1 MNSVEI
7 RQLTNVKYF
16 YEKTRWQHECSMS
29 QYLSRTCPD
38 FTPEIWNHYDW
49 FVIRENLT
57 GSHKTGTF
65 ELPFTILDELYVWAL
80 IMNEIWNLLIKV
92 IVPLQKTRNKGLVHP
107 KIKISPCFTH
117 PQGTLMYKT
126 FSFRWIQSELYYT
139 TYLSS
144 FSFKLFKWHW
154 AGVSVPQSKR
164 SQIKRIHP

>member
-57 GSHKTGTF
+57 CSHKTRTF

-107 KIKISPCFTH
+107 KMKISPCFTH
-117 PQGTLMYKT
+117 PQGICIRL
-126 FSFRWIQSELYYT
+126 F
-139 TYLSS
+139 LSDESNLSYITNCS